1 MFGVM
6 QMKKIVAAIVV
17 IGLVFIAFFYL
28 YSRSGDVYQSVDA
41 ELITLSSDGRE
52 KIEIEKRQHVKDMLD
67 IMNQGKQVKTEK
79 TSAPDYEGTIKF
91 HKDRYDSFRLW
102 IDDSQQAVFSKDG
115 TYYKLS
121 KNDTKALLNIIKK
134 EAKD

>member
-1 MFGVM
+1 
-6 QMKKIVAAIVV
+6 MKKIVAAIVV

-41 ELITLSSDGRE
+41 DLITLSSSSQE

-67 IMNQGKQVKTEK
+67 IMNQGKQLKPEK
-79 TSAPDYEGTIKF
+79 MSPPDYEGTIKF

-102 IDDSQQAVFSKDG
+102 IDGSQEAVYLKDG
-115 TYYKLS
+115 TYYKLN
-121 KNDTKALLNIIKK
+121 KHDTKAMRDIMKK

>member
-1 MFGVM
+1 
-6 QMKKIVAAIVV
+6 MKKIVAAIVV

-41 ELITLSSDGRE
+41 DLITLSSSGRE
-52 KIEIEKRQHVKDMLD
+52 DIKIEKRQHVKDMLD
-67 IMNQGKQVKTEK
+67 IMNQGKQLKTEK
-79 TSAPDYEGTIKF
+79 TAAPDYEGTIKF

-102 IDDSQQAVFSKDG
+102 IDGSRQAVFLKDG

>member
-1 MFGVM
+1 
-6 QMKKIVAAIVV
+6 MKKIVAAIVV

-41 ELITLSSDGRE
+41 DLITLSSSGQED
-52 KIEIEKRQHVKDMLD
+52 IEIEKRQRVKDMLD

-102 IDDSQQAVFSKDG
+102 IDGSQQAVFLKDG

-134 EAKD
+134 EVKD